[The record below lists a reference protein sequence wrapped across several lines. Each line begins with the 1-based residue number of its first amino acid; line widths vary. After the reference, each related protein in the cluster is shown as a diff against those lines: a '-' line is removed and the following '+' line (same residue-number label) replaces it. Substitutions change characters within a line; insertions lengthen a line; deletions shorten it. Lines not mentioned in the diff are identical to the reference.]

1 MIADQTRL
9 QFTEVKGKRDNSKRQ
24 LNIISTKCVVAAVQ
38 EMFKLLQQMI
48 KTSEKMCNTASILKS
63 RACNTSSTMCATEQH
78 QQTCL
83 RRHLTSKPECNLL
96 LCIFNSVTAMD
107 DITSD
112 FNAVVATNGARLAG
126 LWVGSTNH
134 LAASCH
140 NILAFPHLGN
150 KTTATCINFTFL
162 RVHAADAVCARV
174 CGCWAL
180 LGCRHYGVYTASAVC
195 PFWLMSD
202 GCWCCVHFAGIT
214 HQSWWMIPYTVHTGV
229 AVGAACKAQLRTS
242 SCLTIATTGPL
253 QM

>member
-1 MIADQTRL
+1 MTADQTRLVLL
-9 QFTEVKGKRDNSKRQ
+9 QFTEVKGKRDNSQRQ

-38 EMFKLLQQMI
+38 EMFKLLQKQMI

-63 RACNTSSTMCATEQH
+63 RACNTSSTMRETKQQ

-96 LCIFNSVTAMD
+96 LCIFNTVTAMD
-107 DITSD
+107 DVTSD
-112 FNAVVATNGARLAG
+112 FNAVVATNGAGLAG

-150 KTTATCINFTFL
+150 KTTATCINFNFL

-174 CGCWAL
+174 CGCCAI
-180 LGCRHYGVYTASAVC
+180 LGCLHYAVYTASAVC

-202 GCWCCVHFAGIT
+202 GF
-214 HQSWWMIPYTVHTGV
+214 
-229 AVGAACKAQLRTS
+229 
-242 SCLTIATTGPL
+242 
-253 QM
+253 